1 MKLPCLKIVYIYK
14 RSKNKRT
21 RDMAISNIHE
31 TLLMYTKQKA
41 LINDKLTTNMMD
53 SLNASKQVAE
63 NQAKYN
69 DKINEIYYNYYET
82 DNATYEMLTEQCEN
96 EHELELAN
104 LNSWEQELELEKNN
118 LETQLNEITTFEST
132 WTKLLQTNIKN
143 DFSYGGVQQ

>member
-1 MKLPCLKIVYIYK
+1 
-14 RSKNKRT
+14 
-21 RDMAISNIHE
+21 MAISNIHE
-31 TLLMYTKQKA
+31 TLLLYTKQKS
-41 LINDKLTTNMMD
+41 LINEKLSTVMMD
-53 SLNASKQVAE
+53 MLNSSKQVAE

-69 DKINEIYYNYYET
+69 DQMNQIYYGYYE
-82 DNATYEMLTEQCEN
+82 DDPENYELLTEQLQQ

-118 LETQLNEITTFEST
+118 LETKLNEINTFESS